1 MVCRLIL
8 SRVASPE
15 VNVGGCQVVDGLAVT
30 MVVVVID
37 KGTGMI
43 EAVGTSDQY
52 LLNVNL
58 QPRTPTRLPVP
69 TVASNLAI
77 TRNEIR
83 LCGGANPVL

>member
-37 KGTGMI
+37 KAI
-43 EAVGTSDQY
+43 ELGLEMARQIVVLEQDAVLQR
-52 LLNVNL
+52 LVPALNLPWVWGWKGA
-58 QPRTPTRLPVP
+58 PRTCLNRG
-69 TVASNLAI
+69 
-77 TRNEIR
+77 R
-83 LCGGANPVL
+83 